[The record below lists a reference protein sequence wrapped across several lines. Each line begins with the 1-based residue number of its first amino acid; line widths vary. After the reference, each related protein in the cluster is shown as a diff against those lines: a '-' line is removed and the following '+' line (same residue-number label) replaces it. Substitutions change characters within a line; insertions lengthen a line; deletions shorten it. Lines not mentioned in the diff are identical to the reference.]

1 MATNMGD
8 YVTFKVYF
16 VDWGQSL
23 NFWENGTLVIIY
35 IIICYKNMR
44 NSWLFQ
50 LNLSVE
56 ILFLL
61 STGVLPS
68 CELIKGKIIFFFEIY
83 LYFHACIT

>member
-1 MATNMGD
+1 
-8 YVTFKVYF
+8 
-16 VDWGQSL
+16 
-23 NFWENGTLVIIY
+23 
-35 IIICYKNMR
+35 MR

-68 CELIKGKIIFFFEIY
+68 CELIKGKIIFFLENVILVIIYKSFVIKIWEI
-83 LYFHACIT
+83 LDFSN